1 MSNQTAMIVN
11 SCFDGKMGF
20 KHYIKAVLGLFK
32 TNIKDLIILSLLAQ
46 LPIMAL
52 AISGLP
58 AIIIQVIGA
67 IVQIIF
73 TVSVLKLIDNRAKGN
88 MINAIDAIKLFKENW
103 IQASGVILFQ
113 SLLLGFGNIIPFLGI
128 LMNVFLAVSIPM
140 GVLENRSI
148 MDSVASSFRL
158 VKGQILDVF
167 AKLLILS
174 AITSIAL
181 MVLKLILVQVP
192 VALMIVN
199 IVISV
204 LMVIP
209 MIAGVV
215 LFYNLPT
222 VKTAKF

>member
-1 MSNQTAMIVN
+1 MNNQTATIVN
-11 SCFDGKMGF
+11 SCFDGKMSF

-46 LPIMAL
+46 VPIMVL

-58 AIIIQVIGA
+58 ALIIQIVGA

-73 TVSVLKLIDNRAKGN
+73 TVSVLKLIDNRARGN
-88 MINAIDAIKLFKENW
+88 MIDAIQAIKLFKENW
-103 IQASGVILFQ
+103 IQASGIILFQ
-113 SLLLGFGNIIPFLGI
+113 SLLLGLGSSIPFLGI

-148 MDSVASSFRL
+148 MDSVVSSFRL
-158 VKGQILDVF
+158 VKEQIIDVF
-167 AKLLILS
+167 AKLFILS
-174 AITSIAL
+174 AITSVAL
-181 MVLKLILVQVP
+181 MILKLFLVKIP
-192 VALMIVN
+192 AALMIVN
-199 IVISV
+199 IIISV

>member
-1 MSNQTAMIVN
+1 MNNQTATIVN
-11 SCFDGKMGF
+11 SCFDGKMSF

-32 TNIKDLIILSLLAQ
+32 TNIKDLFILSLLAQ
-46 LPIMAL
+46 IPIMVL
-52 AISGLP
+52 MISALP
-58 AIIIQVIGA
+58 AIVVQIVGA

-88 MINAIDAIKLFKENW
+88 MINAIGAIKLFKENW
-103 IQASGVILFQ
+103 IQASGIILFQ

-128 LMNVFLAVSIPM
+128 LMNVFLAVSIPI

-148 MDSVASSFRL
+148 MDSVASSFKL
-158 VKGQILDVF
+158 VRQQIIDVF
-167 AKLLILS
+167 VKLFILS
-174 AITSIAL
+174 AITSVIL
-181 MVLKLILVQVP
+181 MILKLFLVKIP
-192 VALMIVN
+192 SALMIVN

-222 VKTAKF
+222 VKTSRF

>member
-1 MSNQTAMIVN
+1 MNNQTAIIVN
-11 SCFDGKMGF
+11 SCFDGKMSF
-20 KHYIKAVLGLFK
+20 RHYIKVVLGLFRE
-32 TNIKDLIILSLLAQ
+32 NIKDLVILSLLAQ
-46 LPIMAL
+46 LPIMVL

-58 AIIIQVIGA
+58 AIVIQIVGA

-73 TVSVLKLIDNRAKGN
+73 TVSVLKLIDNRSKGN
-88 MINAIDAIKLFKENW
+88 MISAIQAIKLFKENW

-148 MDSVASSFRL
+148 MDSVVSSFKL
-158 VKGQILDVF
+158 VKEQIIDVF
-167 AKLLILS
+167 AKLFILS
-174 AITSIAL
+174 AITSVIL
-181 MVLKLILVQVP
+181 MVLKLFLIKVP
-192 VALMIVN
+192 SALMIVN

-204 LMVIP
+204 LMIIP
-209 MIAGVV
+209 MIAGIV

-222 VKTAKF
+222 VKNN